1 MTLTSLTINYY
12 RNLNTPVFACFL
24 DIRSAFDRVSHGKLL
39 QKIIDGGAPYYLV
52 MFLKVWYAK
61 QRLFVE
67 WGSARSSYFHMS
79 NGIRQ
84 GSLISPYLFNVYI
97 DDLNGKLSSS
107 KLGCHIGTLPCNT
120 FSYADDFAILAPSAL
135 SLNMMLEICGEYANE
150 NLVEFNT
157 RKSVVLLINPHKPVV
172 VTKPNIYLNIQSLSY
187 VDKFKY
193 LGHFISEGFT
203 DDEDIDRERRNL
215 AKRGNVLIRKFMYC
229 SDEIKCLLF
238 RSFCYQLYTC
248 ALWSKYKKASL
259 NRLNVCYN
267 QIMRRLISLP
277 TWHSASAMFATL
289 GVRSF
294 QETQRFLSFSLKSWI
309 EGSLNLILCNLNNSD
324 AAVVSRTR
332 MHWNHLLYLG
342 R

>member
-1 MTLTSLTINYY
+1 MT
-12 RNLNTPVFACFL
+12 
-24 DIRSAFDRVSHGKLL
+24 
-39 QKIIDGGAPYYLV
+39 
-52 MFLKVWYAK
+52 
-61 QRLFVE
+61 
-67 WGSARSSYFHMS
+67 

-84 GSLISPYLFNVYI
+84 GSLISPYIFNVQI
-97 DDLNGKLSSS
+97 DDSNEKRSSS

-157 RKSVVLLINPHKPVV
+157 GKIVVLLVNPHKSVV
-172 VTKPNIYLNIQSLSY
+172 VTKQNIYLNNQSLSY

-294 QETQRFLSFSLKSWI
+294 Q
-309 EGSLNLILCNLNNSD
+309 
-324 AAVVSRTR
+324 
-332 MHWNHLLYLG
+332 
-342 R
+342 